1 MKTLI
6 FSSFIAGCTSL
17 MEVPEKPTR
26 SDLSSLTDITDTD
39 DDGDAEDSD
48 DDVTDDTTETDDTG
62 LGVEESPEPE
72 ASGPPYESCDEGRW
86 PAPNWETGAPADHGM
101 SFEGLE
107 AAAQYAGSNQSQCMI
122 VAKDGVIV
130 GEWYWGI
137 TADTKVK
144 NWSVAKS
151 YAATVVG
158 AAIDDGYLD
167 SLDSPI
173 ADYVEE
179 WQGTDKEAVSIHH
192 MLSMSSGLRFGL
204 FRDNVLMALAAN
216 MTRRAL
222 NNPLTNTPGDLWEYN
237 NHTVQVAEPLLRA
250 ATGMNPQDY
259 AAQRLWEPMGMDV
272 NWEEDRRGHAAM
284 YMNTKASCRDQL
296 KFGYMY
302 LRQGCWN
309 GEQLVSR
316 EFIEAATSPSTEMNQ
331 GYGYWWWLNGGTPTL
346 DSVTFEPHPEG
357 ELHPHAPADNFC
369 AVGLGNQFIEVMPSH
384 DMVVVRVGFAPQEN
398 LELWAT
404 EGAVLDA
411 LLEDGEQ
418 IVHNQL
424 LDMVLDAVN

>member
-1 MKTLI
+1 MKNIIFLPFLI
-6 FSSFIAGCTSL
+6 GCTSL
-17 MEVPEKPTR
+17 VENPDKPTQ
-26 SDLSSLTDITDTD
+26 SDHTNLSEITGPD
-39 DDGDAEDSD
+39 DAGEDEPA
-48 DDVTDDTTETDDTG
+48 VTDDTPEPTDTG
-62 LGVEESPEPE
+62 LTDEAPPEVE
-72 ASGPPYESCDEGRW
+72 ADTPPYESCDDGRW
-86 PAPNWETGAPADHGM
+86 PVPNWETGAPSDHGM
-101 SFEGLE
+101 SAQQLE
-107 AAAQYAGSNQSQCMI
+107 AAAQYAGTKQSQCMI

-179 WQGTDKEAVSIHH
+179 WQGTEKEAVSIHH

-204 FRDNVLMALAAN
+204 FRDNVLMALAGN

-222 NNPLTNTPGDLWEYN
+222 NNPLTHTPGDLWEYN

-259 AAQRLWEPMGMDV
+259 AAERLWEPMGMDV
-272 NWEEDRRGHAAM
+272 NWEEDRQGHAAM
-284 YMNTKASCRDQL
+284 YMNAKASCRDQL
-296 KFGYMY
+296 KFGYLY

-309 GEQLVSR
+309 GEQLISR
-316 EFIEAATSPSTEMNQ
+316 EFVEAATSPSTEMNQ

-357 ELHPHAPADNFC
+357 SLHPHAPADNFC
-369 AVGLGNQFIEVMPSH
+369 AVGLGNQFIEVMPSL

-398 LELWAT
+398 LDLWAT

-418 IVHNQL
+418 IVHNHL
-424 LDMVLDAVN
+424 LGMVLDAVN

>member
-1 MKTLI
+1 P
-6 FSSFIAGCTSL
+6 S
-17 MEVPEKPTR
+17 
-26 SDLSSLTDITDTD
+26 TDTE
-39 DDGDAEDSD
+39 AQ
-48 DDVTDDTTETDDTG
+48 TETETETNDDEDWTDQEDDESSDTG
-62 LGVEESPEPE
+62 LDDQDSGEPD
-72 ASGPPYESCDEGRW
+72 APSPPYDNCEDGEW
-86 PAPNWETGAPADHGM
+86 PVPDWRTGDPADHGM
-101 SFEGLE
+101 NAARLQE
-107 AAAQYAGSNQSQCMI
+107 AASFAGEEESQCMI
-122 VAKDGVIV
+122 VAKDGVII

-137 TADTKVK
+137 TPDTKVK

-167 SLDSPI
+167 SLESPI

-179 WQGTDKEAVSIHH
+179 WQGTDKEVVNIHD

-204 FRDNVLMALAAN
+204 FRDNVLMALSGN

-222 NNPLTNTPGDLWEYN
+222 NNRLTNDPGELWEYN

-259 AAQRLWEPMGMDV
+259 AAERLWEPMGMDV
-272 NWEEDRRGHAAM
+272 RWEEDRQGQAAM

-309 GEQLVSR
+309 GEQLLSR
-316 EFIEAATSPSTEMNQ
+316 EFVETATSPSTEMNQ

-346 DSVTFEPHPEG
+346 DSVTFEAHPEG
-357 ELHPHAPADNFC
+357 MLHPGAPEDNFC
-369 AVGLGNQFIEVMPSH
+369 AVGLGNQFIEVMPSL
-384 DMVVVRVGFAPQEN
+384 DMVVVRIGFAPQEN
-398 LELWAT
+398 LSLWQT
-404 EGAVLDA
+404 EGAVLEA
-411 LLEDGEQ
+411 LMEDGEQ

-424 LDMVLDAVN
+424 LDMVLDAVE

>member
-1 MKTLI
+1 LKNIL
-6 FSSFIAGCTSL
+6 FLAFVVGCTEL
-17 MEVPEKPTR
+17 TGRPDKPTQ
-26 SDLSSLTDITDTD
+26 SDHTHASELPEL
-39 DDGDAEDSD
+39 
-48 DDVTDDTTETDDTG
+48 DDTTDEPVTDESVTEDTAEPYDTG
-62 LGVEESPEPE
+62 MAEPE
-72 ASGPPYESCDEGRW
+72 TATPVVETPPYDDCTDGKW
-86 PAPNWETGAPADHGM
+86 PVPDWEVGSPADHGM
-101 SFEGLE
+101 SAERLEE
-107 AAAQYAGSNQSQCMI
+107 AAMFAGAEQSQCML

-137 TADTKVK
+137 SADTKVK

-167 SLDSPI
+167 GLESPI

-179 WQGTDKEAVSIHH
+179 WQGTDKEAVNIHH

-204 FRDNVLMALAAN
+204 FRDNVMMALAGN

-222 NNPLTNTPGDLWEYN
+222 NNPLTHTPGDLWEYN

-259 AAQRLWEPMGMDV
+259 ATERLWEPMGMDV
-272 NWEEDRRGHAAM
+272 NWEEDRQGHAAM
-284 YMNTKASCRDQL
+284 YMNAKASCRDQL

-357 ELHPHAPADNFC
+357 MLHPQAPEDNFC

-398 LELWAT
+398 MTLWAT
-404 EGAVLDA
+404 EGAVLEA

-418 IVHNQL
+418 HVHNHL
-424 LDMVLDAVN
+424 LEMVLDAVE

>member
-1 MKTLI
+1 MKNTLVFLTMI
-6 FSSFIAGCTSL
+6 GCSTPIEPAETTEMPSPIDRTGPIVL
-17 MEVPEKPTR
+17 DPPQEEEESQNENDEWVAEDTGEPVDDEPAETEPDPPE
-26 SDLSSLTDITDTD
+26 
-39 DDGDAEDSD
+39 AEDSCA
-48 DDVTDDTTETDDTG
+48 TG
-62 LGVEESPEPE
+62 P
-72 ASGPPYESCDEGRW
+72 W
-86 PAPNWETGAPADHGM
+86 PVPDWATGAPEDHGL
-101 SFEGLE
+101 SPEKLHE
-107 AAAQYAGSNQSQCMI
+107 AAMYAATEQSQCML

-137 TADTKVK
+137 SPHTKVK

-158 AAIDDGYLD
+158 AAIDDGYID
-167 SLDSPI
+167 SLDSSI

-179 WQGTDKEAVSIHH
+179 WQGTNKDVINVHD

-204 FRDNVLMALAAN
+204 FRDNVLMALAGN
-216 MTRRAL
+216 MTRRAI
-222 NNPLTNTPGDLWEYN
+222 NNPLRNDPGELWEYN

-259 AAQRLWEPMGMDV
+259 AKERLWEPMGMDV
-272 NWEEDRRGHAAM
+272 DWAEDRQEQAAM

-302 LRQGCWN
+302 LRNGCWN
-309 GEQLVSR
+309 GEQLISR
-316 EFIEAATSPSTEMNQ
+316 EFVEAATSPSTEMNR

-357 ELHPHAPADNFC
+357 MLHPHAPEDNFC
-369 AVGLGNQFIEVMPSH
+369 AVGLGNQFIEVMPSL
-384 DMVVVRVGFAPQEN
+384 DMVVVRIGFAPQEN
-398 LELWAT
+398 LSLWQT

-418 IVHNQL
+418 RIHNQL
-424 LDMVLDAVN
+424 LDMILDAVE